1 MPQLLIRTLDVPA
14 DNLALDE
21 ALLVAAEAGQTPP
34 VLRLWQ
40 FPQTTAVLGRGSRVG
55 DEINLSYC
63 RQHQI
68 PVLRRCSGGASV
80 VGGPGCLMYSLTMDL
95 RERPEM
101 RKLDRVHPFV
111 MDHVLAAVRQT
122 LPPSDRDRVQFQGT
136 CDLTYDNQKFSG
148 NSLRITRSH
157 LLYHGTLLL
166 DADLD
171 RISNCLATAPR
182 QPEYRAQR
190 QHRDFIT
197 NLPVDAR
204 RLMDELA
211 RAFAASEPL
220 ESCPDERMRE
230 LSRERY
236 SRDEWT
242 HRH

>member
-1 MPQLLIRTLDVPA
+1 MPHLLIRSLDAPA

-21 ALLVAAEAGQTPP
+21 ALLTAAEAGQSPP

-40 FPQTTAVLGRGSRVG
+40 FARTTAVLGRGSRLN
-55 DEINLSYC
+55 DEINLPYC

-80 VGGPGCLMYSLTMDL
+80 VGGPGCLMYSLVMDL
-95 RERPEM
+95 QEQPQM
-101 RKLDRVHPFV
+101 RKLDHVHPFM
-111 MDHVLAAVRQT
+111 MDRVLTAVRQS
-122 LPPSDRDRVQFQGT
+122 LPAQDRDRVRFQGT

-166 DADLD
+166 AADLD
-171 RISNCLATAPR
+171 QIADCLATAPR
-182 QPEYRAQR
+182 QPEYRAAR
-190 QHRDFIT
+190 RHRDFIT
-197 NLPVDAR
+197 NLPADAG

-211 RAFAASEPL
+211 RAFNATIAL
-220 ESCPDERMRE
+220 ETCPDQRMQA

-236 SRDEWT
+236 GCDEWT
-242 HRH
+242 QRH

>member
-1 MPQLLIRTLDVPA
+1 MPHLLIRSLDTPA

-21 ALLVAAEAGQTPP
+21 ALLAAAEAGQSPP

-55 DEINLSYC
+55 DEINLPYC
-63 RQHQI
+63 QQHQI

-80 VGGPGCLMYSLTMDL
+80 VGGPGCLMYSLVMDL
-95 RERPEM
+95 QEQPEM
-101 RKLDRVHPFV
+101 RKLDKVHPFM
-111 MDHVLAAVRQT
+111 MDRVLTAVRQS
-122 LPPSDRDRVQFQGT
+122 LAPSDRDRVRFQGT

-171 RISNCLATAPR
+171 QIADCLATAPR
-182 QPEYRAQR
+182 QPEYREQR

-197 NLPVDAR
+197 NLPVDAQ
-204 RLMDELA
+204 RLMDELGG
-211 RAFAASEPL
+211 AFEATTVL
-220 ESCPDERMRE
+220 ETCPDQRMQE
-230 LSRERY
+230 LTQQQYGRN
-236 SRDEWT
+236 EWT